1 MEGLVASKAL
11 ILDMAHDLLQS
22 CLSLQ
27 VPHIFT
33 LFHTFH
39 TLLYHTDSHYSHIFT
54 LLKKYSCHEDKIFV
68 AKNMYAFA
76 NFKREIEQVDIG

>member
-1 MEGLVASKAL
+1 MTAKEVASVT
-11 ILDMAHDLLQS
+11 Q
-22 CLSLQ
+22 
-27 VPHIFT
+27 
-33 LFHTFH
+33 FHTFHTLFH

-54 LLKKYSCHEDKIFV
+54 LLKKNTLTMKIKIFV